1 MCVGQLTGVQNSSSR
16 SVQMKYLMVQPP
28 SSKASLE
35 ETDAREAASPAHTAR
50 EKPSMEKGVAHVV

>member
-1 MCVGQLTGVQNSSSR
+1 
-16 SVQMKYLMVQPP
+16 MKYLMVQPP